1 MDYLIGN
8 ILVENDRK
16 NESSFERI
24 YREYENVLKSF
35 YLREE
40 GESLL
45 EKICRIK
52 GRSSYLYRKHE
63 LVEKLRNAGVNAEE
77 SMDEKQ
83 LKSCV
88 RELPKEVDMEKQM
101 VEMLY
106 KIYTDFETPQKH
118 IEKLVRKLGNEKYRD
133 CSVRLAILKQ
143 FLINTDY
150 HTGPVKEMIRSKIHT
165 ETGEILSRR
174 ASNPKVLADWADDS
188 LFNILNNQ
196 LTKNEKKKYH
206 LLRICDDLAA
216 GHFKTNGNTR
226 KALYMFAFAFEM
238 KSYLGLPE
246 EKYNPD
252 LDIERQLFFE
262 YYGNYMMRFLTLDV
276 KDNKSDY
283 EAEPSGEGINYKN
296 FIEVIYLYYLNKE
309 GFTPRDRLNAAE
321 RMISKCEE
329 EYKQKKIDERTS
341 GRLDST
347 CDYYTYIFRDYYLG
361 IISEMQEDEVKD
373 FIVNHYVCTEKDP
386 SRSNIMISSETVT
399 AVYRYRALTKKKDRE
414 HDTKHR
420 DIDTLLEFANELGDD
435 FKKLLLRMGDLLHI
449 QRNPNVMKITRTELI
464 AAFYEVCRT
473 KTDQEGMSLMDL
485 FRDCEMKL
493 SPILV
498 ESRFQPL
505 KEGNI
510 FDVFMVMMLY
520 RYLNIV

>member
-1 MDYLIGN
+1 MDYVIGGV
-8 ILVENDRK
+8 LVENQK
-16 NESSFERI
+16 EKESSFERI
-24 YREYENVLKSF
+24 YKEYENILKTF

-45 EKICRIK
+45 EKVSKIK

-63 LVEKLRNAGVNAEE
+63 LVEKLRNAGIKADE

-88 RELPKEVDMEKQM
+88 RELPKEVDMEKRM

-106 KIYTDFETPQKH
+106 RIYKDFETPQKH
-118 IEKLVRKLGNEKYRD
+118 IEKLVRKLGDEKYRD

-143 FLINTDY
+143 FLLNTDY
-150 HTGPVKEMIRSKIHT
+150 HTGPVKEMVRSRIHT
-165 ETGEILSRR
+165 ETGELLSRR
-174 ASNPKVLADWADDS
+174 ADNTRIIADWADES
-188 LFNILNNQ
+188 LFGILNNP

-206 LLRICDDLAA
+206 LLRVCDDLAA

-226 KALYMFAFAFEM
+226 KSLYMFAFAFEM
-238 KSYLGLPE
+238 KSYVGLPE
-246 EKYNPD
+246 EDYDPYI
-252 LDIERQLFFE
+252 DIERQLFFE
-262 YYGNYMMRFLTLDV
+262 YYGNHMMRFLTHDA
-276 KDNKSDY
+276 KENKSDY

-296 FIEVIYLYYLNKE
+296 YIEVIYLYYLNKKDL
-309 GFTPRDRLNAAE
+309 TPRERLNNAE
-321 RMISKCEE
+321 KMISDCEE
-329 EYKQKKIDERTS
+329 EYKKNNSSEKLS
-341 GRLDST
+341 GRTDNT
-347 CDYYTYIFRDYYLG
+347 YDYYTYIFRDYYLE
-361 IISEMQEDEVKD
+361 IISEMNEEEIKK
-373 FIVNHYVCTEKDP
+373 FILSHYVCTEKDA

-399 AVYRYRALTKKKDRE
+399 AVYRYRALVKKKSRE
-414 HDTKHR
+414 HDAKYK
-420 DIDTLLEFANELGDD
+420 DIDTLLEFANELGEN
-435 FKKLLLRMGDLLHI
+435 FRKLLLHMGDMLHV
-449 QRNPNVMKITRTELI
+449 QRNPNSMRVTRTELI

-485 FRDCEMKL
+485 FKDCEMKL

-505 KEGNI
+505 REGNI

-520 RYLNIV
+520 RYLNII